1 MKTMSN
7 FTYLLAACMLIALP
21 ACKRGGDSAA
31 AQPPLV
37 TVSQPQMQAVTP
49 YLELTG
55 TAEASQSANLVAR
68 IPGYLQSVNFTDGVY
83 VDKDQLLFVIE
94 PEPYEQQLN
103 IAQAQLLRAQSELD
117 RQTELAKQGAT
128 STADVE
134 RWQSERDQAAAQVV
148 LAQLNV
154 EYTHVTAPFSGRIG
168 RHLVDV
174 GNMVGVD
181 GNTKLA
187 TLDQLVPIYV
197 YFNLNERDALAI
209 RAAMQKQG
217 IDYQSGVGKV
227 PVFAGLLN
235 ESGYPHQGV
244 LDFVDSVSSSST
256 GTIQLRGAFSN
267 EDHTIFPGVFVRV
280 RIPLGEPQTLPVVPG
295 RAIGNDQQG
304 DYVLLVD
311 AQNTVSRQTVV
322 RGQKTDDGYA
332 IESGLKAT
340 DRVIVN
346 GSVNARP
353 GDKVT
358 PESEPGAGA
367 AAKTT
372 SSTATS

>member
-1 MKTMSN
+1 MKYTFHAGSALVIG
-7 FTYLLAACMLIALP
+7 LLTLLPGCKKQDASQAAE
-21 ACKRGGDSAA
+21 
-31 AQPPLV
+31 PPVV
-37 TVSQPQMQAVTP
+37 TVSKPAMQSVTP

-55 TAEASQSANLVAR
+55 TAEASQSADLVAR
-68 IPGYLQSVNFTDGVY
+68 IPGYLQSVNFEDGAY

-94 PEPYEQQLN
+94 PEPYEQQLK
-103 IAQAQLLRAQSELD
+103 IAEAQLLRAQSEFD
-117 RQTELAKQGAT
+117 RQKELAKQNAT

-134 RWQSERDQAAAQVV
+134 RWQSERDQSSAQVV

-154 EYTHVTAPFSGRIG
+154 DYTHVTAPFSGRIG

-187 TLDQLVPIYV
+187 TLDQLIPIYV
-197 YFNLNERDALAI
+197 YFNLNERDALSI
-209 RAAMQKQG
+209 RDAMKKLG
-217 IDYQSGVGKV
+217 MEPQSGVGQV

-235 ESGYPHQGV
+235 EKGYPHKG
-244 LDFVDSVSSSST
+244 LLNFVDSTSSSST
-256 GTIQLRGAFSN
+256 GTIQLRGIFSN
-267 EDHTIFPGVFVRV
+267 EDKIIFPGVFTRV
-280 RIPLGEPQTLPVVPG
+280 RIPLGEPQTLPVIPG

-311 AQNTVSRQTVV
+311 NQNVVSRQTVV

-332 IESGLKAT
+332 IESGINAT
-340 DRVIVN
+340 DQVIVN
-346 GSVNARP
+346 GSIHVRP

-358 PESEPGAGA
+358 PRAESEPGDGA
-367 AAKTT
+367 QPA
-372 SSTATS
+372 SSSVTN